1 MPSQSYALGP
11 GLPKQLEISWSVGW
25 RDLVV
30 RFDGREVGRLDGGYD
45 EVRLGKKLS
54 LPDGSRLHV
63 QLVRERGAFGYVEE
77 LHVYVNGRPVA
88 GSAAIP
94 IPSWGYLFVVACAL
108 VPVVSLGGA
117 IPSLLGFGGAGACAK
132 LARDTSRPAPTRV
145 LLCAAVTVGV
155 WGVFDALAS
164 LAASTGM

>member
-11 GLPKQLEISWSVGW
+11 GLPKQLELSWSIGW

-30 RFDGREVGRLDGGYD
+30 RFDGLEVGRLDGGYD

-54 LPDGSRLHV
+54 LPSGSTLHV

-77 LHVYVNGRPVA
+77 LHVYVDGKPVA

-94 IPSWGYLFVVACAL
+94 IPSWGYLFVVASVL

-117 IPSLLGFGGAGACAK
+117 IPCVLGFGGAGTCAK
-132 LARDTSRPAPTRV
+132 LARDTSRPVATRV
-145 LLCAAVTVGV
+145 LLCAAMTVGV
-155 WGVFDALAS
+155 WGVFGALAS
-164 LAASTGM
+164 VAASTGR

>member
-1 MPSQSYALGP
+1 MNMQTRVVSRFASMTLAAAAVVLAAPAAYAQTTCAVTG
-11 GLPKQLEISWSVGW
+11 EY
-25 RDLVV
+25 VV
-30 RFDGREVGRLDGGYD
+30 SASLQ
-45 EVRLGKKLS
+45 S
-54 LPDGSRLHV
+54 LPGPAPVTGTFTFTPAAGCQAGAVGSV
-63 QLVRERGAFGYVEE
+63 LVDLNIA
-77 LHVYVNGRPVA
+77 
-88 GSAAIP
+88 SAA
-94 IPSWGYLFVVACAL
+94 GL
-108 VPVVSLGGA
+108 VPYQATLPYTVQGTVVSLGGA